1 MRTLFVPYSVVMR
14 TRGFVHDP
22 SIRNPFVSAWVPA
35 GQTKADMQRAS
46 FNRRVDHTVDVL
58 TRFVAKWVEQ
68 SRRVRREYAVRKAGE
83 DWTRAVWSVSWA
95 NLMYEE
101 EERILT
107 MTDES
112 FNREILN
119 RIEFHRRNQMNV
131 VPLIEWIRDTRTKRL
146 VRARPATVSVY
157 VGTMYIGEFARARQ
171 EIPSRATIQSQ
182 RRAAA
187 ALNINH

>member
-1 MRTLFVPYSVVMR
+1 MNNSIRFVPFSVKMR
-14 TRGFVHDP
+14 SAGFV
-22 SIRNPFVSAWVPA
+22 RNPIRSWSLSVPQWIPA
-35 GQTKADMQRAS
+35 PIKVDMVA
-46 FNRRVDHTVDVL
+46 VDRTVDVL
-58 TRFVAKWVEQ
+58 ARFVAKWVQQ

-83 DWTRAVWSVSWA
+83 DWARAVWSVNWGD
-95 NLMYEE
+95 LMYEE
-101 EERILT
+101 EEGILT

-119 RIEFHRRNQMNV
+119 RIDFYRRNQMNA

-146 VRARPATVSVY
+146 IRARPPTVSVY
-157 VGTMYIGEFARARQ
+157 VGTMYIGEFAPARQ